1 MCSLP
6 PGVLPERPSWKFPRI
21 TMTVAL
27 EDDSESK
34 TGPLWKPE
42 ELFLSYLEP
51 QTQKYKMSLFHRN
64 KGCCHGQGREM

>member
-1 MCSLP
+1 
-6 PGVLPERPSWKFPRI
+6 
-21 TMTVAL
+21 MTVAL

-34 TGPLWKPE
+34 IGPLWKPE
-42 ELFLSYLEP
+42 ELFLSYLEPP